1 MPTDIIIASANVHK
15 AEEIQA
21 LLGPEFLCRTL
32 QDFPDA
38 PEVEEDAATFAGNAV
53 KKALTLVNWLK
64 QSEDHTLGWVL
75 ADDSGLE
82 VDALDGAPGVHS
94 ARYATTERQP
104 GNSPDEQN
112 NAKLLLELKGRAA
125 HHRAARFRCVIA
137 LAWAGQYSHPKIF
150 NGTCEGRIEEAAR
163 GTHGF
168 GYDPL
173 FVPEGHEQTFGELGE
188 SVKSQLSHRS
198 AALRQLK
205 EWLADH

>member
-1 MPTDIIIASANVHK
+1 MPTDIIIASENAHK
-15 AEEIQA
+15 AKEIQA

-32 QDFPDA
+32 RDFPDA

-64 QSEDHTLGWVL
+64 QSEDHTEGWVL

-82 VDALDGAPGVHS
+82 VDALDGAPGVLS
-94 ARYATTERQP
+94 ARYAATERQP
-104 GNSPDEQN
+104 GNSPDEKN

-137 LAWAGQYSHPKIF
+137 LAQAGQYNQPKIF
-150 NGTCEGRIEEAAR
+150 NGTCEGHIEEAAR

-173 FVPEGHEQTFGELGE
+173 FVPDGHEQTFGELGE

-198 AALRQLK
+198 AALRELK
-205 EWLADH
+205 DWLANH

>member
-1 MPTDIIIASANVHK
+1 MPTVIIIASENAHK
-15 AEEIQA
+15 AKEIQA

-32 QDFPDA
+32 RDFPDA

-64 QSEDHTLGWVL
+64 QSEDHTEGWVL

-82 VDALDGAPGVHS
+82 VDALDGAPGVLS
-94 ARYATTERQP
+94 ARYAATERQP
-104 GNSPDEQN
+104 GNSPDEKN

-137 LAWAGQYSHPKIF
+137 LAQAGQYNQPKIF
-150 NGTCEGRIEEAAR
+150 NGTCEGHIEEAAR

-173 FVPEGHEQTFGELGE
+173 FVPDGHEQTFGELGE

-198 AALRQLK
+198 AALRELK
-205 EWLADH
+205 DWLANH

>member
-1 MPTDIIIASANVHK
+1 MPTVIIIASANAYK
-15 AEEIQA
+15 SEEIQA

-32 QDFPDA
+32 RDFSYA

-82 VDALDGAPGVHS
+82 VDALDGAPGVLS
-94 ARYATTERQP
+94 ARYAATEKQP
-104 GNSPDEQN
+104 GNSLDEQN
-112 NAKLLLELKGRAA
+112 NAKLLMDLKGRAA
-125 HHRAARFRCVIA
+125 HHRAGRFRCVIA
-137 LAWAGQYSHPKIF
+137 LARAGQYSQPQIF
-150 NGTCEGRIEEAAR
+150 NGTCEGHIEEAAR

-173 FVPEGHEQTFGELGE
+173 FVPDGHEQTFGELGN
-188 SVKSQLSHRS
+188 SVKNQLSHRS
-198 AALRQLK
+198 EALRQLK
-205 EWLADH
+205 DWLANH